1 MKPILTSQQIR
12 EADQYTIQHEPIS
25 SLDLMERASI
35 AFVKQFIE
43 LCGRGKSIFVFCGT
57 GNNGGDGLAVSRL
70 LKEKGF
76 DVTTYVI
83 GDQGKGS
90 PDFLSNIDRLSS
102 LITIKYIQEEAHFP
116 ELNDSHIAIDALFGS
131 GLSRKIEGVFG
142 SLVNHINHSNCDVY
156 AVDIASGLFSD
167 VPTEGGAIIRPKHT
181 ISFQV
186 PKLAFLMPDTRPF
199 VGDWHIAD
207 IGLDQKFIQSQE
219 TFYFYSEIK
228 DFTSILPKRGAF
240 MHKGKAGR
248 VQLFAGKVG
257 SMGAAI
263 LCAKATLRT
272 GSGLTYIHSPTIGR
286 DVLQVTVPEA
296 MVIPDEHQEII
307 TQIEPLS
314 GINAVAIGPGIGTNK
329 ETSEALR
336 KGLTTIKCPLVID
349 ADGINILA
357 KNSESLLNLLPQE
370 TILTPHPGEFER
382 LVGSWDNDFEKINL
396 LRNFCRKHKV
406 NVVLKGAYS
415 SVCSSSGDIYFNC
428 SGNPGM
434 ATAGSGDVLTGI
446 IVSLLGQGLKSFD
459 ALKLGVFIHGLS
471 GDLGIK
477 DIGEYSLIASDI
489 INYLP
494 NAFKKI
500 QSFQNF

>member
-25 SLDLMERASI
+25 SLALMERASI

-76 DVTTYVI
+76 DITTYII
-83 GDQGKGS
+83 GDQSKGS
-90 PDFLSNIDRLSS
+90 PDFLSNLDRLSH
-102 LITIKYIQEEAHFP
+102 LVTIKYIQKEAHFP
-116 ELNDSHIAIDALFGS
+116 ELNENNVAIDAMFGS
-131 GLSRKIEGVFG
+131 GLSRKIEGIFA
-142 SLVNHINHSNCDVY
+142 SIINHINHSGCEVY
-156 AVDIASGLFSD
+156 AIDIASGLFSD
-167 VPTEGGAIIRPKHT
+167 APIEGGAIIRPRHT

-186 PKLAFLMPDTRPF
+186 PKLAFFMPNTNPF
-199 VGDWHIAD
+199 VGDWHIVD

-219 TFYFYSEIK
+219 TFCYYSEVE
-228 DFTSILPKRGAF
+228 DFISMLPKRDTF

-248 VQLFAGKVG
+248 IQIFAGKIG

-272 GSGLTYIHSPTIGR
+272 GSGLVYIHTPTNGR

-296 MVIPDEHQEII
+296 MVNSDEHQEII

-336 KGLTTIKCPLVID
+336 KGLTKIKYPLVID

-357 KNSESLLNLLPQE
+357 NHPESLLNLPQE

-382 LVGSWDNDFEKINL
+382 LVGAWENDFEKTDR
-396 LRNFCRKHKV
+396 LRNFCRKYKV

-415 SVCSSSGDIYFNC
+415 TVCSSTGEIHFNC

-434 ATAGSGDVLTGI
+434 ATGGSGDVLTGI
-446 IVSLLGQGLKSFD
+446 IVSFLGQGLNPFD

-471 GDLGIK
+471 GDLGVK
-477 DIGEYSLIASDI
+477 DKGEYSLIASDI
-489 INYLP
+489 IDYLP
-494 NAFKKI
+494 NAFREI
-500 QSFQNF
+500 QSYRNF